1 MLNISGTSK
10 NDDPTYRYK
19 MPRLESKIE
28 GRGNGIK
35 TVVTNMAA
43 ISEALNRPPSLPTKF
58 FGTELG
64 AQSRWEDE
72 TEKAT
77 VNGAHNTGDLQKLLN
92 IFIDKFVL
100 CPKCHLPETALVV
113 RKQLIQHKCS
123 ACGAKEAVD
132 MSHKL
137 CTFIL
142 KEAAT
147 ATAAAAK
154 DAVGAAGA
162 VRDAKQAKRE
172 KKERRE
178 AEKEKKEKKDKKPKK
193 ETAEGG
199 DGAAATTAAGS
210 SEDEDEGEDEDGV
223 GTAGAGG
230 PAEGPGATVG
240 DGVQWHV
247 DASKEAV
254 AERRRIAEEARLDAA
269 LTSPSS
275 RSALARTPSGGT
287 ADGFG
292 PSDDRDDGATTGAVA
307 EIAMALASSAKDVTL
322 LVEAVSSAQTK
333 RGMRASER
341 AALYCRA
348 AFDGGLVVQSK
359 DSTHLA
365 VLSALL
371 VSKDPASASAGQHG
385 LLSALQDII
394 LSRSTELLRATPI
407 VLQSL
412 YEADVLDE
420 DAIVAWAAPGAG
432 ADAQVLARA
441 KPFLDWLATAAEEE
455 EEEEED

>member
-1 MLNISGTSK
+1 VSCGTLS
-10 NDDPTYRYK
+10 
-19 MPRLESKIE
+19 
-28 GRGNGIK
+28 
-35 TVVTNMAA
+35 
-43 ISEALNRPPSLPTKF
+43 SLLT
-58 FGTELG
+58 
-64 AQSRWEDE
+64 W
-72 TEKAT
+72 
-77 VNGAHNTGDLQKLLN
+77 
-92 IFIDKFVL
+92 VL
-100 CPKCHLPETALVV
+100 
-113 RKQLIQHKCS
+113 S
-123 ACGAKEAVD
+123 
-132 MSHKL
+132 
-137 CTFIL
+137 
-142 KEAAT
+142 
-147 ATAAAAK
+147 
-154 DAVGAAGA
+154 
-162 VRDAKQAKRE
+162 
-172 KKERRE
+172 
-178 AEKEKKEKKDKKPKK
+178 DKKPKK

-385 LLSALQDII
+385 LLSALQVR
-394 LSRSTELLRATPI
+394 LLLRYTVLYLFHQQHRPLHSVANVFRTSSFHGQPNSCAPPPLCFSRCTKRMSSTKTPSSLGLHR
-407 VLQSL
+407 VQEPMRRSWRAPSRFSTGLQL
-412 YEADVLDE
+412 QLK
-420 DAIVAWAAPGAG
+420 
-432 ADAQVLARA
+432 RRRRRR
-441 KPFLDWLATAAEEE
+441 TR
-455 EEEEED
+455 